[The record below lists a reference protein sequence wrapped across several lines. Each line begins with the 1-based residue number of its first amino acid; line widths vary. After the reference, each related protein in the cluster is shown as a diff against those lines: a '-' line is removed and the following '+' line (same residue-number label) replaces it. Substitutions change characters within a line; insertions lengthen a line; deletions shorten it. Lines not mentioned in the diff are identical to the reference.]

1 MLPRTQG
8 VKMSNFNFLFCSFI
22 FLQMWSFLVVAAED
36 DSSSEV
42 KIEVVFKPMEC
53 SKKSKRGDLMNVHYD
68 GYLAKDGTQFYCS
81 RSDKA
86 GHPQWFVLGVGQVI
100 KGLDQG
106 MNDMCPGEKRKITV
120 PPSLGFGKEGKDP
133 VVPPNA
139 TLVFEVELY
148 SVSKGPRNM
157 EAFREIDLDQDKS
170 LTKEEVKRYLKL
182 DYERSGTPKDDA
194 FYDKIME
201 DIFKKNDLDVNG
213 LITSKEYN
221 VYQHDEL

>member
-1 MLPRTQG
+1 MQLCAT
-8 VKMSNFNFLFCSFI
+8 
-22 FLQMWSFLVVAAED
+22 
-36 DSSSEV
+36 
-42 KIEVVFKPMEC
+42 
-53 SKKSKRGDLMNVHYD
+53 
-68 GYLAKDGTQFYCS
+68 
-81 RSDKA
+81 
-86 GHPQWFVLGVGQVI
+86 HPPLG
-100 KGLDQG
+100 
-106 MNDMCPGEKRKITV
+106 MYH
-120 PPSLGFGKEGKDP
+120 P